1 MYPEWE
7 MDRVFVIEQH
17 QQALAYDQKPRR
29 PITATVQTSAE
40 INEVFYDPMS
50 GKAAS
55 FLRMLKYATN
65 ETIFQQSLVRYLK
78 NNKQV
83 D

>member
-1 MYPEWE
+1 MYPKWE
-7 MDRVFVIEQH
+7 MENVFVIEQH

-40 INEVFYDPMS
+40 INDVFYNRMS
-50 GKAAS
+50 DKSAS

-83 D
+83 N

>member
-1 MYPEWE
+1 
-7 MDRVFVIEQH
+7 
-17 QQALAYDQKPRR
+17 
-29 PITATVQTSAE
+29 
-40 INEVFYDPMS
+40 MS

-78 NNKQV
+78 KNKQV
-83 D
+83 DKNCKADFQLADYYDMIKLCVEFLLNIIKRIRNSSVKFFFSRKPNPL